1 MKPSQRCL
9 SPQISTKLSTVF
21 LGRGGLS
28 SAPHRW
34 PSDSPPAPRGALCM
48 MTGTPRGQ
56 SGSGTGCEGR
66 GSQSQGA
73 LENSK
78 TTATVVVKAVSTRQ
92 GSSSWGASWSSW
104 AEARLEI
111 PSS

>member
-1 MKPSQRCL
+1 
-9 SPQISTKLSTVF
+9 
-21 LGRGGLS
+21 
-28 SAPHRW
+28 
-34 PSDSPPAPRGALCM
+34 M

-56 SGSGTGCEGR
+56 SGFRAGCEGR

-78 TTATVVVKAVSTRQ
+78 TTATAAVKAVSTCQ

-104 AEARLEI
+104 AETKLEI

>member
-1 MKPSQRCL
+1 
-9 SPQISTKLSTVF
+9 
-21 LGRGGLS
+21 
-28 SAPHRW
+28 
-34 PSDSPPAPRGALCM
+34 M

-56 SGSGTGCEGR
+56 SESGTGCEGR